1 MPPLATAGHGTNGVQ
16 MSDTDISLDLI
27 GTLMKVVSVDDH
39 ADALHFRLHDGRV
52 GRVSGLANLETI
64 RRGDVIIL
72 GENRWERAPDEVWT
86 EANSVAVVRRLLE
99 DGSVLIDSGVSIKPV
114 HNDRGVE
121 VAINNTIE
129 FNDVDGIVRVI
140 SDAPIRSRD
149 FGLDPEDVQREYR
162 IPSAGDGP
170 TFGDFG
176 GYPHVI
182 ERAQELIETQLEK
195 RAQLDEIG
203 ARPVKGILFSGPPGT
218 GKTHLARII
227 AHESQ
232 ADFYLISGPSIVSKW
247 VGDTEETLRRIFE
260 AATSSEHGRAIV
272 FFDEIDSIA
281 ERRSNDSHE
290 ASKRLVAQL
299 LTLMDGFDD
308 KGKSVVVIAATNRVE
323 TLDPALTRPGRF
335 DWEIE
340 FGLPNLRD
348 RLQILRVHAKH
359 LKTSGDLPLED
370 VAVLSEGW
378 SAADL
383 TAIWTEAGLV
393 AAGDSRGEIAP
404 EDIAQ
409 AYERVADRPRRSTH
423 GEGEP

>member
-1 MPPLATAGHGTNGVQ
+1 
-16 MSDTDISLDLI
+16 MSETDISIDLI
-27 GTLMKVVSVDDH
+27 GTLMKVVSVDDRV
-39 ADALHFRLHDGRV
+39 DALHIRLQDGRV
-52 GRVSGLANLETI
+52 GRVSGLGNFETI
-64 RRGDVIIL
+64 RRGDVIII
-72 GENRWERAPDEVWT
+72 GEDRWERAPDEVWP

-99 DGSVLIDSGVSIKPV
+99 GGSVLIDSGVSIKPV
-114 HNDRGVE
+114 HNDRRVK

-129 FNDVDGIVRVI
+129 FNDVDGIIRVV

-149 FGLDPEDVQREYR
+149 FGMDPEDVQREYR
-162 IPSAGDGP
+162 IPSTGDGP
-170 TFGDFG
+170 TFSDFG

-195 RAQLDEIG
+195 RAQLDQIG

-227 AHESQ
+227 AHESN

-308 KGKSVVVIAATNRVE
+308 QGKSVVVIAATNRVE

-340 FGLPNLRD
+340 FGLPNLLD
-348 RLQILRVHAKH
+348 RLQILRVHSRH

-370 VAVLSEGW
+370 IAVLSEGW

-383 TAIWTEAGLV
+383 TSIWTEAALV

-409 AYERVADRPRRSTH
+409 AYERVAERPRRNIN
-423 GEGEP
+423 GEGES